1 MRGGV
6 VLLLYRGGSKAR
18 ESLIVITPETML
30 IMISMG
36 KMIALM
42 MTLVGIEEID
52 DMKGH

>member
-1 MRGGV
+1 M

-52 DMKGH
+52 DTKGH